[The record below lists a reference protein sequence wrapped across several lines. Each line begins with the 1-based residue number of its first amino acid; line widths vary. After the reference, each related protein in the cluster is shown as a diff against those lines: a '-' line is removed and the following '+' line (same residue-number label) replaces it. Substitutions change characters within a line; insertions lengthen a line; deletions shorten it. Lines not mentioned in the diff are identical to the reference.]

1 MIVFVLFVHKKSVS
15 KRKICIIFIKKL
27 KIKKTPKNKKKNIF
41 SGFLGGWFFFVFLR
55 GFYCQPCPEEEEK
68 DAEDGGR
75 RVRAVRQRV
84 VTAPRPS
91 SPPALQAA
99 QQVAP
104 A

>member
-1 MIVFVLFVHKKSVS
+1 ML
-15 KRKICIIFIKKL
+15 RELARDTL
-27 KIKKTPKNKKKNIF
+27 KYIF
-41 SGFLGGWFFFVFLR
+41 SGFLGCFFVFFWV
-55 GFYCQPCPEEEEK
+55 GFLLPTCPKEEEK
-68 DAEDGGR
+68 EAEDGR

-91 SPPALQAA
+91 SSPPALEAT